1 MSTVG
6 NWQGPKIVKDGLV
19 LYLDAGSPNSF
30 FNKTSTTWRD
40 ISGYGNNTS
49 LINGV
54 SFNNINGGVL
64 SFDGV
69 NQYSQISNSP
79 LFQNNTNMSV
89 SIWVNF
95 SDNTTFKIHSFL
107 SQGTQESKNYFWLSW
122 YNTSPT
128 NKRIY
133 WELGYDTSNF
143 INVIYNWTPIID
155 TWYNIVGT
163 FEPNLAKL
171 YINGLLVASGST
183 TATYVGANNNSIPFS
198 IGSYRGNVGYF
209 FNGKLNQPLF
219 YRKTL
224 SQSEVLQNYNVTRFR
239 YL

>member
-49 LINGV
+49 LINGT

-64 SFDGV
+64 LFDGF
-69 NQYSQISNSP
+69 NQYAQIPNSS

-95 SDNTTFKIHSFL
+95 SSYVTPNYYSFI
-107 SQGTQESKNYFWLSW
+107 SKGKQEERNYFWLSW
-122 YNTSPT
+122 YNIAPG
-128 NKRIY
+128 NRRIY
-133 WELGYDTSNF
+133 WEVGHDISNYG
-143 INVIYNWTPIID
+143 VLTYSWTPLLN

-163 FEPNLAKL
+163 FEPTISKI
-171 YINGLLVASGST
+171 YVNGSLVSSGTT
-183 TATYVGANNNSIPFS
+183 TATYVGANDPLVPFS
-198 IGSYRGNVGYF
+198 IGSYRGNLSYF
-209 FNGKLNQPLF
+209 FSGSLNQPLF

-224 SQSEVLQNYNVTRFR
+224 SDSEVLQNYNVTRFR